1 MARINNQVMLIG
13 NLGADPII
21 KTFENGQRMARMSI
35 ATDERKHSLRG
46 ETKSMVKWHNLVA
59 WGTTADIVSKMLKKG
74 GRIALEGRINNR
86 SWEDK
91 SGQKHRSTEIVVRDF
106 TLLR

>member
-13 NLGADPII
+13 NLGADPVI
-21 KTFENGQRMARMSI
+21 KTFENGQRMARMSL

-46 ETKSMVKWHNLVA
+46 ETKSMVKWHHLVA
-59 WGTTADIVSKMLKKG
+59 WGITADIVSKMLKKG
-74 GRIALEGRINNR
+74 GRIALEGRINNH
-86 SWEDK
+86 SWADK
-91 SGQKHRSTEIVVRDF
+91 TGQKHNSTEIVVRDF